1 MKNVFLLCGKTIKE
15 KGGGGGNC
23 RETRVIRPI
32 ASAIV
37 IRPRDRARETF

>member
-1 MKNVFLLCGKTIKE
+1 MKNGFVLCGKTIKE
-15 KGGGGGNC
+15 KVGGGNC
-23 RETRVIRPI
+23 RETHVIRPI